1 MPDKDS
7 RYHLYSLKML
17 HWHTLTINRANEC
30 DLNFLKNILNYEACP
45 EYNRFNTA
53 LIMNE
58 DVAVQPP
65 TQVTYIPFINLNPA
79 NPETTVTPM
88 YKLR

>member
-1 MPDKDS
+1 MALILS
-7 RYHLYSLKML
+7 RESASNAAHFSEVLRRLSKRNLQ
-17 HWHTLTINRANEC
+17 
-30 DLNFLKNILNYEACP
+30 NIQPAYLDIV
-45 EYNRFNTA
+45 RFNTA